1 MADFELNAWVTATRD
16 MGYDDAD
23 NPVKIGQVFQL
34 GGHVNDE
41 VMVKIG
47 YLTLLKPQPKKRPK
61 KFRKFMDSLHVCA
74 GKHGCG
80 RKFKYEDHRDRC
92 GYKHLQDQAALLA
105 EQEQA
110 ARERTFNRLE
120 RDPLNLSGP
129 DVPQRG
135 KVIYPNHPQG
145 ERLVHV
151 GA

>member
-34 GGHVNDE
+34 GGYVNDE
-41 VMVKIG
+41 VMVKVG
-47 YLTLLKPQPKKRPK
+47 YLTLLQPQPKKKHK
-61 KFRKFMDSLHVCA
+61 KLRKFLAALHEC
-74 GKHGCG
+74 GGCG
-80 RKFKYEDHRDRC
+80 RKFKYEDHRNRC
-92 GYKHLQDQAALLA
+92 GFQHEQEQAALLA

-110 ARERTFNRLE
+110 ARERTFDRLE

-135 KVIYPNHPQG
+135 KVIYPDHPQG
-145 ERLVHV
+145 DRLVHV